1 MVKND
6 DYTDLQN
13 ETTSLLT
20 SKSNENKLNDAIGN
34 IILYFFSCLVG
45 RYLLMILLDDIFI
58 LNYIIFLT

>member
-13 ETTSLLT
+13 ESTSLLT
-20 SKSNENKLNDAIGN
+20 SKPNENKLNNALGN
-34 IILYFFSCLVG
+34 IILYCFSCLVG
-45 RYLLMILLDDIFI
+45 RYLLNDNFI

>member
-20 SKSNENKLNDAIGN
+20 SKLNENKLNDAIGN
-34 IILYFFSCLVG
+34 IILYCFSCLVG
-45 RYLLMILLDDIFI
+45 RYLLMILLNDIFI